1 MADPNLEAFYAELD
15 ARMAMPDDEDWH
27 NFSEHQH
34 NQYCIVNLS
43 SEPLAYPRLITG
55 SSSGFS
61 ELLPSINNQVPRVE
75 SPAPTVAMY
84 TLFLLPIETLLLMLS
99 LTGLANARHHQAPN
113 SPCLRKGGKEVPP
126 PFLEGHARQP
136 TLP

>member
-34 NQYCIVNLS
+34 NQYCIVTLS
-43 SEPLAYPRLITG
+43 SEPLAYPCLITD
-55 SSSGFS
+55 SSSGFP
-61 ELLPSINNQVPRVE
+61 ELPPSVNNQAPRVE
-75 SPAPTVAMY
+75 PSPTVAMY
-84 TLFLLPIETLLLMLS
+84 TLFLLPIETFFLMLS
-99 LTGLANARHHQAPN
+99 LTGLANARHHRAPN

-126 PFLEGHARQP
+126 PLLEVHARQP
-136 TLP
+136 TLS